1 MGRGGGQG
9 VSVLVFFSG
18 DLRSNPTEWLQFF
31 LDKLCLKRVKI
42 NKKRSG
48 LAHLKSHFFECK
60 FSKMIFCGHNQAL
73 PTINRFI
80 LIAIILNNKF
90 SLRSSKIKKNIAK
103 FERFAVSF
111 FSA

>member
-1 MGRGGGQG
+1 MFEKNENKQKEIG
-9 VSVLVFFSG
+9 VGPF
-18 DLRSNPTEWLQFF
+18 
-31 LDKLCLKRVKI
+31 K
-42 NKKRSG
+42 
-48 LAHLKSHFFECK
+48 KSHFFECK
-60 FSKMIFCGHNQAL
+60 FTKMIFCGHNQAL